1 MRFLRLAL
9 SFLALASLLPSTAF
23 ADDCGYGPG
32 LGQWRCTAGSSNQS
46 ATVSPSS
53 NGVTIGIGINGQDQG
68 TLKRI
73 VKYVAPGVGAGAKL
87 MHDHFLTGDRQG
99 APGTVD
105 QQTRTS
111 AATA

>member
-1 MRFLRLAL
+1 MRNGTDRLRAL
-9 SFLALASLLPSTAF
+9 NVPLRVEVELDEHLRSV
-23 ADDCGYGPG
+23 DDH
-32 LGQWRCTAGSSNQS
+32 
-46 ATVSPSS
+46 
-53 NGVTIGIGINGQDQG
+53 
-68 TLKRI
+68 LKRI

-99 APGTVD
+99 APSTVD

>member
-1 MRFLRLAL
+1 MANL
-9 SFLALASLLPSTAF
+9 SLLLKRSFTASVLF
-23 ADDCGYGPG
+23 SSRAGLDVPANVVVHG
-32 LGQWRCTAGSSNQS
+32 LGR
-46 ATVSPSS
+46 V
-53 NGVTIGIGINGQDQG
+53 IGRD
-68 TLKRI
+68 LKRI